1 MAQLAKLETKK
12 IRISKDHL
20 LREKELLLA
29 DLDKQDSRKQM
40 VYTFLIFLFLGS
52 LMLEETG
59 RNLAMAIVVL
69 AFVGVSV
76 YKNPEVLD
84 VEKQILEIDQ
94 KLDLFDTHPE
104 KIQSEFERKSKKKR
118 DSRSKS
124 KNKSDHKN
132 SVGNEQNALENKQPE
147 NQVKSDQAAA
157 KHGKKS
163 KQRRRHR
170 SKPNKSA

>member
-59 RNLAMAIVVL
+59 RNLAMAMVVL

-76 YKNPEVLD
+76 YKTPEVLD
-84 VEKQILEIDQ
+84 AEKQILEIDQ
-94 KLDLFDTHPE
+94 KLELFDTHPE
-104 KIQSEFERKSKKKR
+104 KIQAEFERNRKR
-118 DSRSKS
+118 KVILARNQKISLI
-124 KNKSDHKN
+124 
-132 SVGNEQNALENKQPE
+132 GNLF
-147 NQVKSDQAAA
+147 
-157 KHGKKS
+157 
-163 KQRRRHR
+163 
-170 SKPNKSA
+170 

>member
-20 LREKELLLA
+20 LREKELLLS

-59 RNLAMAIVVL
+59 RNLAMGIVVL

-94 KLDLFDTHPE
+94 KLELFDTHPE
-104 KIQSEFERKSKKKR
+104 KIQSEFERKPKKKR
-118 DSRSKS
+118 DSHSKS
-124 KNKSDHKN
+124 KNKSARKN
-132 SVGNEQNALENKQPE
+132 SVGNEQSALENKQPE
-147 NQVKSDQAAA
+147 NQVKSDQAVA
-157 KHGKKS
+157 KAGKKS

-170 SKPNKSA
+170 SKPNKST